1 MDLQERELASVQ
13 DAWAMFQDPIQ
24 GSTLTCFGLCLVDV
38 IAIRDLAFSL
48 HKMDLRW
55 SHLLAFKHEFREL

>member
-1 MDLQERELASVQ
+1 MDLQKRELASVQ

-38 IAIRDLAFSL
+38 IAIRDLAF
-48 HKMDLRW
+48 
-55 SHLLAFKHEFREL
+55 AA